1 MQSLRT
7 LHIFFLKGYTK
18 GKRKSGESMKKETIY
33 LKLEQDVKVPVYQV
47 TVGDV
52 AAVACSDATMSAK
65 IKVLRLFTMN
75 VKESKRQI
83 ISVTKVIDEILKEY
97 PELEIQSIGEMDCI
111 VEYIGDKKRHKWW
124 DGIKILFVSLI
135 VFFGAGFGIMTFNED
150 VSVSDV
156 FSDLYK
162 LVYGQEQEEPG
173 LLELTYSLGLTTGI
187 ILFYNH
193 IGGRRITKDP
203 TPLEVQMRVYEQD
216 VNQAL
221 IETANRKGELIDV
234 D

>member
-1 MQSLRT
+1 ML
-7 LHIFFLKGYTK
+7 LCIFFWGKSNTK
-18 GKRKSGESMKKETIY
+18 EKRKYGETMKKETVY
-33 LKLEQDVKVPVYQV
+33 LRLEQDVKVPSYQV
-47 TVGDV
+47 SIKDV
-52 AAVACSDATMSAK
+52 AAVACSDATIAAK
-65 IKVLRLFTMN
+65 VKTLHLFTLN

-83 ISVTKVIDEILKEY
+83 ISVTKVIEDILAEY

-111 VEYIGDKKRHKWW
+111 VEYIGDKKRNKLW
-124 DGIKILFVSLI
+124 DVIKIGFVSMI
-135 VFFGAGFGIMTFNED
+135 AFFGAGFGIMTFNED
-150 VSVSDV
+150 VAVPDV
-156 FSDLYK
+156 FAELYE
-162 LVYGQEQEEPG
+162 LVYEEEKEEPG
-173 LLELTYSLGLTTGI
+173 VLEFTYSLGLTAGI

-216 VNQAL
+216 VNNAL